1 MNAWIATTA
10 LTILVAH
17 IHLGRLAERR
27 DLEVLVHWKSG
38 EAEFLDQ
45 ARLCQRYGAAVVVM
59 AFDENG
65 QADNL
70 QRRKDICK
78 RCYPNLMFEK
88 SFRDAVGRAAR
99 GEATTPEIRA
109 RVMDALAEL
118 TSEGET
124 SS

>member
-1 MNAWIATTA
+1 MSLFERLKAAWTGDTPPAAAGGPEPGGAAQADGESPDMATCHEAIT
-10 LTILVAH
+10 
-17 IHLGRLAERR
+17 
-27 DLEVLVHWKSG
+27 VLQ
-38 EAEFLDQ
+38 EFLDGELEGESR
-45 ARLCQRYGAAVVVM
+45 ARVTAH
-59 AFDENG
+59 F
-65 QADNL
+65 
-70 QRRKDICK
+70 DICK